1 MEEESSIHV
10 ITELLKSLRED
21 PHTTF
26 TRTMPHLLQK
36 NVRVSVSLA
45 KDACDV
51 WLKIRVSQETPP
63 TIDFRK
69 YLMDNKSYMMENGRR
84 VLDLRSMILRNE
96 TESFEGDFRLKVDL
110 TVDNASELV
119 DYFRVVVYT

>member
-1 MEEESSIHV
+1 
-10 ITELLKSLRED
+10 
-21 PHTTF
+21 
-26 TRTMPHLLQK
+26 
-36 NVRVSVSLA
+36 
-45 KDACDV
+45 
-51 WLKIRVSQETPP
+51 
-63 TIDFRK
+63 
-69 YLMDNKSYMMENGRR
+69 MDNKSYMMENGRR